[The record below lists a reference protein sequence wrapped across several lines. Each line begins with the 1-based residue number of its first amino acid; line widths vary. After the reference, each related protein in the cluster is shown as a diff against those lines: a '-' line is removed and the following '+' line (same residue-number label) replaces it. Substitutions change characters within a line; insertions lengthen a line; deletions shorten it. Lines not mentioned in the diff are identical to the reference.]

1 MKSWQVVLLV
11 SAVVL
16 VGVVVL
22 MKAQQPKATPVNTS
36 FGAPAGTAI
45 GLASAALPSIIN
57 LFKSSGNPASYT
69 REGTYRDDITPVEG
83 KGGYTLVDP
92 NTGST
97 LVYGTD

>member
-1 MKSWQVVLLV
+1 MKTWHVVLLV

-22 MKAQQPKATPVNTS
+22 MKSQQAKANPVNTS
-36 FGAPAGTAI
+36 PSNPLGSAL
-45 GLASAALPSIIN
+45 GLAAVALPSILN
-57 LFKSSGNPASYT
+57 AFKSSGNPYKN
-69 REGTYRDDITPVEG
+69 EGTYQTGINPVVSG
-83 KGGYTLVDP
+83 NTLTDP